1 MVKKMCKSCKR
12 LVIGDKCPICQT
24 DKLSETWKGR
34 VIIIDASKSEI
45 AKKMKLDAA
54 GEYALR

>member
-1 MVKKMCKSCKR
+1 MAKKMCKICKR
-12 LVIGDKCPICQT
+12 LVLKDKCPVCQK

-34 VIIIDASKSEI
+34 VIVIDASKSEI
-45 AKKMKLDAA
+45 AKKMKLDSA